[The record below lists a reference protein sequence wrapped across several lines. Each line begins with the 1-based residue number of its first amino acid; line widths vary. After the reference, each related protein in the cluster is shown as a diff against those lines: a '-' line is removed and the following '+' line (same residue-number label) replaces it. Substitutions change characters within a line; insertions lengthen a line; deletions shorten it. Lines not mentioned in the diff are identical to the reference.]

1 MKMNISETICQVD
14 IFKNNVWLTV
24 ASSISYGLGILVAAS
39 WICEIWGDFS
49 ISQKVW
55 TIFSILKAWNKILVN
70 NSCNGVNQKLT
81 KIYFYLDGDLGIC
94 YCWDTIISS
103 MGSARRFWLLFLE
116 QSNIKLTH
124 LYDVSF
130 TQFDNCLQILCSCQ
144 KINSR
149 DERKFLFKSCYCS
162 YSVDFMDCE

>member
-1 MKMNISETICQVD
+1 MNSSTAICSVRV
-14 IFKNNVWLTV
+14 FKDSFWLPV
-24 ASSISYGLGILVAAS
+24 ASVISYILGCLVVGS
-39 WICEIWGDFS
+39 WFVGIWKDVTNP
-49 ISQKVW
+49 QKFW